1 MAKKIL
7 RINMSDL
14 SYRYEDVPE
23 RWAKWAGRGLTS
35 HIVAEEV
42 DPTCHPLGP
51 NNKIVIAPGW
61 VSGTPAAPS
70 SGRTSFGGK
79 SPLTGGIKESNAGG
93 LSSQKIAK
101 LGLAAIILEGQPANG
116 QWYTVVVNKD
126 GVKFEDAAD
135 LVGKGMYRVDEE
147 LWEKYPN
154 TAVIGV
160 GPAGEMKLSNA
171 GISVNDM
178 ENMPGRYAGRGG
190 LGAVWGARGVKAMI
204 VDDAGGPGV
213 EIANMDVF
221 KTGRKKLT
229 EAIQEHALTKRGGGL
244 NSFGTA
250 VLVNILN
257 EAGGLPTRNFSSGQF
272 EGAAKISG
280 ERIAEVIE
288 ERCAKSGKKEGTTDH
303 GCHPG
308 CIIKCSSVWPD
319 EEGNAFVSCL
329 EYETAWS
336 LGANCGI
343 DDLDFV
349 AKMTRECNDVGLDTI
364 EAGNTL
370 AIAMEGGAIKFG
382 DGAAALDLLQEVSR
396 RTPMG
401 RIIGQ
406 GVEATAKA
414 FGVHRVP
421 TCKGQSMPAYE
432 PRAVKGIG
440 VTYATTPMGADH
452 TAGYTIAPEI
462 AGVSGKLDP
471 LSDEGKAQLSLAFQA
486 TTAFLDSTGYCLFIA
501 FPILDIAKG
510 FEGMVESVAGV
521 AGMDITNEDVVP
533 LGKEILKA
541 ERIFNEHAG
550 FTAEDDRPPEFMRYE
565 KLPPHNVVWTI
576 SDDQLDS
583 VYSWVHEGED
593 KAEPVAAD

>member
-1 MAKKIL
+1 MPKKIL
-7 RINMSDL
+7 RIDMTNL
-14 SYRYEDVPE
+14 KYAYEAVPE
-23 RWAKWAGRGLTS
+23 KWARWAGRGLTS
-35 HIVAEEV
+35 NIICDEV
-42 DPTCHPLGP
+42 DATCHPLGP
-51 NNKIVIAPGW
+51 NNKLAISPGW
-61 VSGTPAAPS
+61 VSGSPAAPS
-70 SGRTSFGGK
+70 SGRTSFGAK

-101 LGLAAIILEGQPANG
+101 LGLAAIIVEGQPVKG
-116 QWYTVVVNKD
+116 KWYTVVIDKD
-126 GVKFEDAAD
+126 GVKFEDAAP
-135 LVGKGMYRVDEE
+135 LMGKGMYEVDEL
-147 LWEKYPN
+147 LWKKFPD
-154 TAVIGV
+154 TAVIGI

-178 ENMPGRYAGRGG
+178 ENAPGRYAGRGG
-190 LGAVWGARGVKAMI
+190 LGAVMASRGIKAMV
-204 VDDAGGPGV
+204 VDDRGGPGV
-213 EIANMDVF
+213 EIANQELF
-221 KTGRKKLT
+221 KQGRRKLT
-229 EAIQEHALTKRGGGL
+229 ESIQEHALTKKGGGL

-250 VLVNILN
+250 ILINILN

-288 ERCAKSGKKEGTTDH
+288 ERCKDGKGEGTTDH

-308 CIIKCSSVWPD
+308 CIIKCSSIYPNED
-319 EEGNAFVSCL
+319 GTAFVSCL
-329 EYETAWS
+329 EYETAWA
-336 LGANCGI
+336 LGANCGV
-343 DDLDFV
+343 DDLDWV

-370 AIAMEGGAIKFG
+370 AIAMEGGVIPFG
-382 DGAAALDLLQEVSR
+382 DGEAAMNLLTEVKKG
-396 RTPMG
+396 TPMG

-471 LSDEGKAQLSLAFQA
+471 LSDEGKAELSLTFQA
-486 TTAFLDSTGYCLFIA
+486 ATAFIDSTGYCLFIA

-510 FEGMVESVAGV
+510 WEGMAESVAGV
-521 AGMDITNEDVVP
+521 TGLNITGADVVP
-533 LGKEILKA
+533 LGKEILKV
-541 ERIFNEHAG
+541 ERLFNERAG

-576 SDDQLDS
+576 TDEQLDS
-583 VYSWVHEGED
+583 VYAWVHE
-593 KAEPVAAD
+593 